1 MNEPK
6 MLSPGDQRT
15 RRNIMKMGAI
25 VTSAIVAN
33 LTMTKTG
40 AADPGG
46 NGHGHDQ
53 GGGHCLLKG
62 TRSNRPR
69 RSENRRPGD
78 RRFGADDVLRIAS
91 HSVDRALS
99 IKEG

>member
-33 LTMTKTG
+33 LTMTKTA

-46 NGHGHDQ
+46 NGHGH
-53 GGGHCLLKG
+53 GKG
-62 TRSNRPR
+62 A
-69 RSENRRPGD
+69 G
-78 RRFGADDVLRIAS
+78 IAC
-91 HSVDRALS
+91 
-99 IKEG
+99 

>member
-62 TRSNRPR
+62 TRIRTAH
-69 RSENRRPGD
+69 GD
-78 RRFGADDVLRIAS
+78 RKIEDLAIGDLVPTMFCGLRPIQWIA
-91 HSVDRALS
+91 RYP
-99 IKEG
+99 